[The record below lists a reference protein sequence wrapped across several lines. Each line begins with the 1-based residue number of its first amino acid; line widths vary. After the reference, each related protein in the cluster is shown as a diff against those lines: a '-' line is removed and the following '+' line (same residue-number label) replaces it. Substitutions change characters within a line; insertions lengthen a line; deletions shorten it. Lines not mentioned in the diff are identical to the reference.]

1 MQKID
6 GISQAVSLKST
17 TSANADVSNQ
27 AQSASDSVQ
36 SAEGIA
42 PAVAETSA
50 AAPTQEAT
58 VPEPVSSE
66 ALDAALE
73 QIREQ
78 AQRVAPQL
86 KFEND
91 SESDVVVI
99 KVIDRVT
106 GEIIRQLPPEAV
118 VDAQSKGLD
127 GLPTLIADFA

>member
-17 TSANADVSNQ
+17 TSADAVVSKQ
-27 AQSASDSVQ
+27 AQSASDSVR

-42 PAVAETSA
+42 PAVAETLA
-50 AAPTQEAT
+50 TAPTREAT

-127 GLPTLIADFA
+127 GLPSLIADFA

>member
-1 MQKID
+1 MQKIE
-6 GISQAVSLKST
+6 GIPKAAVAPQQTAAAAIET
-17 TSANADVSNQ
+17 TEAP
-27 AQSASDSVQ
+27 SASSDVVR
-36 SAEGIA
+36 AEG
-42 PAVAETSA
+42 PAEA
-50 AAPTQEAT
+50 AQAT
-58 VPEPVSSE
+58 LPEPAATESVSSE
-66 ALDAALE
+66 ALEQALE

-118 VDAQSKGLD
+118 MDAQAQGID
-127 GLPTLIADFA
+127 GLPSLIADFA